1 MHSASRPKRKK
12 NLRHSF
18 EGSYI
23 MSSATEELLAEGR
36 HEGEA
41 IGLAKGEAIG
51 LAKGEAIGLAKG
63 EAIGLTKGE
72 AIGTRKTLLEN
83 VRHLMI
89 NFRLT
94 AEAAMNALGI
104 SPEMQKELAPIIN
117 EKNLE
122 VKT

>member
-1 MHSASRPKRKK
+1 
-12 NLRHSF
+12 
-18 EGSYI
+18 

-36 HEGEA
+36 HEGEAIGLAKGEA

>member
-36 HEGEA
+36 HE
-41 IGLAKGEAIG
+41 GEAIG